1 MMKEF
6 ITEVWARII
15 KPIWIDV
22 VSLWAGV
29 TLFYLF
35 DFDVYLIAILIT
47 AFLIV
52 RQARKEYQ
60 GD

>member
-1 MMKEF
+1 MKEF

-22 VSLWAGV
+22 VSLWSGV

>member
-1 MMKEF
+1 MKEF
-6 ITEVWARII
+6 ITEVWGRII

-22 VSLWAGV
+22 ASLWAGV

-35 DFDVYLIAILIT
+35 SFDVYLIAILIT

-52 RQARKEYQ
+52 RVARKEYQ